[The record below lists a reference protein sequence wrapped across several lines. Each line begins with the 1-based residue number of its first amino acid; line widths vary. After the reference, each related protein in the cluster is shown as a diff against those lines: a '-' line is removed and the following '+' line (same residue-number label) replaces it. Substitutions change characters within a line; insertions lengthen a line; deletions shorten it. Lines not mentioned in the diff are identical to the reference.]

1 MTSLVRKG
9 YVFGLFYWVDIEAN
23 FNKKKVVMGDYVW
36 PKRGRGQSDSRVVQF
51 KRYYHDGAL

>member
-1 MTSLVRKG
+1 LVRKG